1 MTKGDSFSKLLLT
14 AFILSL
20 VFIFSSVIINA
31 YPQKLVI
38 GKDTVIG
45 DIKFISNNTVLIK
58 GNQVQLSQNDLVSL
72 GGRDY
77 IRITAKQVSL
87 QGEIYNQ
94 GIRLLS
100 PLLSQNMLF
109 EQRIA
114 TFSSSKTAK
123 IIIDSDQIQITP
135 LSSDIINI
143 KSKGE
148 NYNIELSNGIS
159 YINTASKTMLK
170 LQKSKDNINVYVIG
184 FINYQN
190 IVVETK

>member
-1 MTKGDSFSKLLLT
+1 MIKDDSFSKILLT
-14 AFILSL
+14 AFVLSL
-20 VFIFSSVIINA
+20 VFIFSSVIINT

-45 DIKFISNNTVLIK
+45 DIKFISNNTILIK
-58 GNQVQLSQNDLVSL
+58 GNQVQLNQNDLVSL

-77 IRITAKQVSL
+77 IRITAKQVTL

-109 EQRIA
+109 EQKIA
-114 TFSSSKTAK
+114 TFTSSKTAK
-123 IIIDSDQIQITP
+123 ISIDSDQIQITP
-135 LSSDIINI
+135 LSLTILNI

-170 LQKSKDNINVYVIG
+170 IQKANDNINVYVIG
-184 FINYQN
+184 FINYQS
-190 IVVETK
+190 IRVEVK